1 MVNNREAI
9 FSKQIHAVG
18 PRASGHSH
26 VTVDSVLS
34 SERPPWESEAEGV
47 GAYAPTSPRT
57 TSFSRDSSTL
67 SVAMGE
73 WWRTGIWGTY
83 QTPPASSD
91 LSSRTVKNQY
101 LLFNKIMVFCYSSL
115 GSLSHPLIHLWA

>member
-9 FSKQIHAVG
+9 FSKQIHAIG

-34 SERPPWESEAEGV
+34 SERPQWESETEGV
-47 GAYAPTSPRT
+47 GACAPTSPRT

-73 WWRTGIWGTY
+73 SWGGGNMGDI
-83 QTPPASSD
+83 PNPSC
-91 LSSRTVKNQY
+91 
-101 LLFNKIMVFCYSSL
+101 FL
-115 GSLSHPLIHLWA
+115 GSQF